1 MLYLDKYSNRRL
13 MKGREHPHFLLST
26 ITANLF
32 VYAQAFEFF
41 FFKFAARNAG
51 FLREVTVK
59 AQVASEQSS
68 CRWLISLAY
77 CSKPCMMGTPSF

>member
-1 MLYLDKYSNRRL
+1 MLYLDKYSNLRL

-51 FLREVTVK
+51 FLHEVTVNDDN
-59 AQVASEQSS
+59 A
-68 CRWLISLAY
+68 RR
-77 CSKPCMMGTPSF
+77 

>member
-13 MKGREHPHFLLST
+13 MKGREHPHLLLST
-26 ITANLF
+26 ITENLF

-59 AQVASEQSS
+59 YAVYFQKTWQT
-68 CRWLISLAY
+68 
-77 CSKPCMMGTPSF
+77 PCYA

>member
-59 AQVASEQSS
+59 IKILNHSTM
-68 CRWLISLAY
+68 Y
-77 CSKPCMMGTPSF
+77 KGTVSYIRRPAIRTI

>member
-26 ITANLF
+26 ITANVF

-41 FFKFAARNAG
+41 FSNF
-51 FLREVTVK
+51 
-59 AQVASEQSS
+59 QVEMQGSYTK
-68 CRWLISLAY
+68 SLLK
-77 CSKPCMMGTPSF
+77 SK